1 MKESDP
7 ALERLRVV
15 IGVALIVV
23 CGSILWNKHLKPDLE
38 KGKLN
43 VWESRAEV
51 SDKFQQWLRQ
61 SRAEERLLKRREELE
76 RERKAAE
83 KAAEKAEPEAKPR
96 D

>member
-1 MKESDP
+1 MKDSDP

-15 IGVALIVV
+15 IGVLLIVV
-23 CGSILWNKHLKPDLE
+23 CGSIFWKKHLKPDLE

-83 KAAEKAEPEAKPR
+83 KAEAEAKPQ